1 MIHFSYNSAASDAD
15 ANVDLDTCV
24 EATRQRNT
32 PFMVRLVLA
41 RDRSFS
47 SSNTV
52 RAAVLP

>member
-1 MIHFSYNSAASDAD
+1 MIHFSYNSAASDAN